1 MSDHKSFL
9 KWAGGKIKLLPK
21 LRELGIESGKRFI
34 EPFVGSG
41 VVSLNMPHPELIMAD
56 TNPALIALWCQI
68 RFNKNVVKD
77 LGHYFDSQL
86 NHEDTYYKLRNTFNY
101 YNLKSWNEREVARL
115 FLYLNKHC
123 FNGLCRFNAKGEFNV
138 PYNHRKTAPSYP
150 ISEIQHA
157 VEVSKRMAFPQ
168 HCSFTE
174 MFEIVKKGDMVYC
187 DPPYSPLTADS
198 FVDYSKGGF
207 GFEEHVK
214 LRDLALLAKTNGA
227 TVIISNNNTEET
239 RRFYKD
245 ADEVHFIDVQKN
257 ISCKGD
263 GRTKQ
268 SEIIAVYRPK

>member
-41 VVSLNMPHPELIMAD
+41 VVSLNMPHPELIIGD
-56 TNPALIALWCQI
+56 TNEGLIALWTAI
-68 RFNKNVVKD
+68 KENGEEFIKTAETFFRPAYNNKHKF
-77 LGHYFDSQL
+77 YEFRAAL
-86 NHEDTYYKLRNTFNY
+86 NGKSEYKA
-101 YNLKSWNEREVARL
+101 EL

-123 FNGLCRFNAKGEFNV
+123 FNGLCRYNAKGEFNV
-138 PYNHRKTAPSYP
+138 PYNHRKVAPSYP
-150 ISEIQHA
+150 FDEVRHA
-157 VEVSKRMAFPQ
+157 VEVSKRMGILNQ
-168 HCSFTE
+168 SFVDTMQLAKE
-174 MFEIVKKGDMVYC
+174 GDMIYL
-187 DPPYSPLTADS
+187 DPPYSPLKADS

-214 LRDLALLAKTNGA
+214 LRDLALLAKTNKA

-245 ADEVHFIDVQKN
+245 ADEIHFIDVQKN
-257 ISCKGD
+257 ISCKGS
-263 GRTKQ
+263 GRGKQ